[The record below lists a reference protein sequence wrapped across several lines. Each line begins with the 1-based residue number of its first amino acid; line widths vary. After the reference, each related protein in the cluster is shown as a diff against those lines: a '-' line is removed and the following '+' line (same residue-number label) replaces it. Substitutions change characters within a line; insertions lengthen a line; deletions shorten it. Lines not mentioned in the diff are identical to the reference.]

1 MPVQQITVVPT
12 KETASNGKSS
22 TRSKDKTEGRKAPGR
37 SGSRSSNISKA
48 SNSTAGPATA
58 SRTSITP
65 SSQDIC
71 SSSQLTHVEEDVSES
86 QKPENPTHSSVMI
99 VTNTTL
105 GSAAPAQKKQ
115 VKRRHRRKKSSCSPD
130 LVETNGKPE
139 HRELPPSPPHRRGPA
154 L

>member
-1 MPVQQITVVPT
+1 MTNISCSLMIFRLALSLQ
-12 KETASNGKSS
+12 
-22 TRSKDKTEGRKAPGR
+22 GRKAPGR

-86 QKPENPTHSSVMI
+86 Q
-99 VTNTTL
+99 
-105 GSAAPAQKKQ
+105 
-115 VKRRHRRKKSSCSPD
+115 
-130 LVETNGKPE
+130 ET
-139 HRELPPSPPHRRGPA
+139 
-154 L
+154 